1 MATTLRRLP
10 IRALLH
16 NNGYLC
22 SANATMTS
30 RALAAFSIHSARCDK
45 EAASKDTQSKEE
57 GPKHWKYDFS
67 FKTQMSKTAFIA
79 GLALGGSLGGWSWYR
94 DLRGWWTGIPNEGEV

>member
-1 MATTLRRLP
+1 MATILRRLP
-10 IRALLH
+10 MRAPLH

-22 SANATMTS
+22 SANATMMS
-30 RALAAFSIHSARCDK
+30 RALAAFSTHSARCDK
-45 EAASKDTQSKEE
+45 EAASQDTQSKEE
-57 GPKHWKYDFS
+57 EPKHWKYDFS